1 MQQLFV
7 IFVISSIVF
16 VSVII
21 ARPIMLNI
29 ESAHNTIL
37 SSALKKAEDKDVKL
51 SDNNGNFHRG
61 GHSNAYGNLSVTP
74 EFMMELYE
82 KMSKS
87 NFLSREADTIR
98 SFKNIPIT
106 AREGPSQ
113 TPVQR
118 HVNSHVHSL
127 VFDISALDRKER
139 VNRAELRLFT
149 LIRPDRRSYIGVSR
163 EVAIYELMDF
173 GASTNS
179 GRELKYIKLT
189 SRYIYNSVDNAWESF
204 DVTDSVKRS
213 VQMGSTLERLEVR
226 IQSVFYDLFNDNMDI
241 NSDPNDT
248 RQPVLIV
255 YSTDPSKSHKHRN
268 NRHDFLVHEIASNG
282 GDTASTHLEDEYDED
297 IYDDDDDNSRNKRSR
312 RRDCARWPM
321 YVNFEDLRMH
331 DMVIAPRGYKA
342 YQCAGRCYV
351 PLNNDATMHA
361 IIQTMMHEEH
371 PREWT
376 SACCVPIKL
385 APMSLLYYD
394 KRGVVTFKPSFDDMV
409 VEKCACR

>member
-179 GRELKYIKLT
+179 
-189 SRYIYNSVDNAWESF
+189 
-204 DVTDSVKRS
+204 
-213 VQMGSTLERLEVR
+213 
-226 IQSVFYDLFNDNMDI
+226 
-241 NSDPNDT
+241 DPNDT

-394 KRGVVTFKPSFDDMV
+394 KRGVVTFKPSFDDM
-409 VEKCACR
+409 K